1 MDALRVLE
9 LDELE
14 ELESEEKERF
24 EVHDLASANW
34 VFRKLHAMA
43 LRSKEIDSV
52 AEAEMDRIRMWQ
64 ESEKKRNEWNK
75 EFLESLVVKY
85 FTEERA
91 KDEKFK
97 LSTPWGKVSARKSSP
112 SFVYDDEKLLNFL
125 KVSNRQ
131 EFIRVSESVD
141 KSLLKKSVT
150 VQGDVVVDE
159 NGEIV
164 DGITIEEKGLSV
176 SVKVEEV

>member
-24 EVHDLASANW
+24 EVYDLASW

-43 LRSKEIDSV
+43 LKSKEIDSV
-52 AEAEMDRIRMWQ
+52 AEAEMERIREWQ
-64 ESEKKRNEWNK
+64 ATEKKRNEANK
-75 EFLESLVVKY
+75 EYLESLVVRY

-97 LSTPWGKVSARKSSP
+97 LSTPWGKVSARKSPP
-112 SFVYDDEKLLNFL
+112 SYVYDDEKLLNFL
-125 KVSNRQ
+125 KSSDRG

-141 KSLLKKSVT
+141 KALLKKSVT

-159 NGEIV
+159 NGEII
-164 DGITIEEKGLSV
+164 DGITIVEKGLSV